1 MHGPEKG
8 RSFCPSFRQFFARIG
23 AHSVLGGEVGELCV
37 FCFVLFFKR
46 RSAIW
51 AVVCVEAMVRM
62 QWDGK
67 FGPPG
72 ESAFVERELQKFSF
86 SGASARCAKLLCLA
100 TWLGGKFRRF
110 AAVEMAAAF
119 VCADSDGFGFGVHR
133 TETVFSSEPCC
144 V

>member
-72 ESAFVERELQKFSF
+72 ERVPLLSASSRSF
-86 SGASARCAKLLCLA
+86 RFLEPLRGVRSSCLA

-133 TETVFSSEPCC
+133 AETVFSSEPCC